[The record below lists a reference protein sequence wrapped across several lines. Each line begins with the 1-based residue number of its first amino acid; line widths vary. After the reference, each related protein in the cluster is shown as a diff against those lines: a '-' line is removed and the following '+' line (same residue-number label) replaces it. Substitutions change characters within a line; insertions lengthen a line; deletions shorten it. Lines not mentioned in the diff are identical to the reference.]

1 MKEKNVRREN
11 MVELRNL
18 KIDKVAFHQI
28 FKRINK
34 EEIVDP
40 YYNNSCEVLTE
51 QIKNTLQ
58 NRMVKAFGND
68 SHCLKMDIGD
78 TGEESVYNKI
88 CQYWNSETNEQRFL
102 NLSKD
107 LTKSLAVAQ
116 DTKQYTG
123 GIVIIIEGTVSRND
137 NRYVAIIKADIH
149 DGMNIKDVDG
159 VKELDYIDNL
169 LLTPAQKMQ
178 KIGLFIDKST
188 RANRID
194 SDELDTYIYDIN
206 TDRNSTLKKAEYFYN
221 RFLGLKMS
229 SNNDVMTNSFYRY
242 TREFINEQ
250 EMLPSSEKNR
260 LQTQLINYMNYTGN
274 IVLNVGEFAEEN
286 FAEEEMQD
294 DYIRFMSS
302 NSMPEHSITKDMS
315 LVKINKRN
323 LEFENKIKL
332 QAPTE
337 AFARN
342 VEIEEDE
349 EGNTIVKIRG
359 KLIRE

>member
-1 MKEKNVRREN
+1 

-18 KIDKVAFHQI
+18 KINKVAFHQI
-28 FKRINK
+28 FKRVQK
-34 EEIVDP
+34 DEIVDP
-40 YYNNSCEVLTE
+40 YYSDSCEMLDD
-51 QIKNTLQ
+51 QIKNTLN
-58 NRMVKAFGND
+58 NRIIKAFGND
-68 SHCLKMDIGD
+68 SHCLKMDIAD
-78 TGEESVYNKI
+78 TGEESVYHKI
-88 CQYWNSETNEQRFL
+88 CQYWNSETNEQMFL
-102 NLSKD
+102 SLSKN
-107 LTKSLAVAQ
+107 LTESLAIAQ

-123 GIVIIIEGTVSRND
+123 GIVIVIEGTVSRND
-137 NRYVAIIKADIH
+137 NRYICIIKADIH
-149 DGMNIKDVDG
+149 DGMNIKDVNG
-159 VKELDYIDNL
+159 IKELDYIDNL

-194 SDELDTYIYDIN
+194 PNELDAYIYDIN

-229 SNNDVMTNSFYRY
+229 SNNDVLTNNFYRL
-242 TREFINEQ
+242 TRDFINEQ
-250 EMLPSSEKNR
+250 ERLPSSVKTR

-274 IVLNVGEFAEEN
+274 IVLNIGEFSEDN
-286 FAEEEMQD
+286 FAEGTMRD

-315 LVKINKRN
+315 LVKINKRS

-342 VEIEEDE
+342 VEVEEDE
-349 EGNTIVKIRG
+349 EGNTIVKIKGRLVR
-359 KLIRE
+359 K